1 MIKKLKDFKSK
12 NTKRSEK
19 KDKQKRITN
28 ISKAKGLKSKA
39 SSQIKSLKTN
49 KSTLNLSSA
58 IEMEG
63 RPAFMQLIERNER
76 RESLG
81 PMRESSGMRPVRKI
95 KVKALKGSP
104 YVISLEKSDLVGEGS
119 YGSVVRVFDLDH
131 RDEELVAKVI
141 PLDDKIKLAAIEAE
155 LRILIRL
162 PLHPNLVNYK
172 KIRVSSA
179 DK

>member
-1 MIKKLKDFKSK
+1 
-12 NTKRSEK
+12 
-19 KDKQKRITN
+19 
-28 ISKAKGLKSKA
+28 
-39 SSQIKSLKTN
+39 
-49 KSTLNLSSA
+49 
-58 IEMEG
+58 MEG

-119 YGSVVRVFDLDH
+119 YGTVVRVFDLDN